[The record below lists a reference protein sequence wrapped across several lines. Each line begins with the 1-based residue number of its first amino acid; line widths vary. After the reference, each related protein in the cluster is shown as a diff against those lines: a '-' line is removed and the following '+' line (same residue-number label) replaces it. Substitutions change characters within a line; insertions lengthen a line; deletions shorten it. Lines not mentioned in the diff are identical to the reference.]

1 MDVKTPQT
9 NHLSIALYEEKKRE
23 TYLPDM
29 HIIRCQRL
37 VINYEMMTQKEKFT
51 SFRRSSIFISFF
63 YHMQTTID
71 IIIFG
76 NEAKW
81 GGDGQPIRFLIT
93 LTFFLCK
100 FNRS

>member
-63 YHMQTTID
+63 TTCR
-71 IIIFG
+71 
-76 NEAKW
+76 
-81 GGDGQPIRFLIT
+81 QQLISSYLAMKQSGVGT
-93 LTFFLCK
+93 VSQSVF
-100 FNRS
+100 